1 MDMFVYTPEEFEEMK
16 AEERPFLMH
25 ALDGAKLVYEG

>member
-1 MDMFVYTPEEFEEMK
+1 MFVYTPEEFERIK

-25 ALDGAKLVYEG
+25 ALAEAKTIHEG